1 MLCDTSQNTRSLF
14 TEHRACVSAILEDLM
29 AGSVI
34 HPLNLAC
41 WATDQIIHTHQLPE
55 VTPPPLETHLPP
67 ALSQKR
73 LFLLLFEKTINI
85 HHRLM
90 NEEKYRRFHHPV
102 LSNDIFTMSG
112 LRHLLFHAEEHS
124 YTLAEINSIIR

>member
-1 MLCDTSQNTRSLF
+1 
-14 TEHRACVSAILEDLM
+14 M

-34 HPLNLAC
+34 HPLNLAY

-55 VTPPPLETHLPP
+55 VTTPPLETHLPP

-73 LFLLLFEKTINI
+73 LFLLLLEKTINI
-85 HHRLM
+85 HYRLM
-90 NEEKYRRFHHPV
+90 NEEKYRRLHHAV
-102 LSNDIFTMSG
+102 LSNDFSSMSG
-112 LRHLLFHAEEHS
+112 LRDLLFHAEEHS